1 MKDCWDE
8 NDKIFMK
15 KYKFNLY
22 ELIRDH
28 GNSLGIKLRLGLAYQ
43 ATRSLCFLSS
53 LKILHRDFKPQNIV
67 VDKGLGVKLIDFGSS
82 SPVYNSSNFQV
93 CCESLL
99 TASICHV
106 KKSSMSP

>member
-1 MKDCWDE
+1 
-8 NDKIFMK
+8 MK

-67 VDKGLGVKLIDFGSS
+67 VDKGLGVKLIDFGFAEIINKNHQENLVKSMLI
-82 SPVYNSSNFQV
+82 
-93 CCESLL
+93 SLRIYGVVNRKIL
-99 TASICHV
+99 I
-106 KKSSMSP
+106 